1 MRLVWFNDDGKVVE
15 DKSFKELRQEQ
26 ISLQL
31 NIANADADK
40 RKWTCG
46 LFYQNT
52 LKVLIPYELIFLQH
66 NDDIPSEQIIII
78 IGIVA
83 SLLFIILAVVL
94 FLGICKRRG
103 WGNQTQRSPQ
113 SKRKAKGKSQPSS
126 TSGAIQQKPD
136 TDDIHYGS
144 INFQVKGQTGTDDI
158 HYGSINFQDKGQ
170 TGRRDG
176 KSPSNQETDMYLAP
190 LRNDDSSVIYAQ
202 VTQTKK
208 K

>member
-1 MRLVWFNDDGKVVE
+1 MRLVCMNGDGKRVGEKV
-15 DKSFKELRQEQ
+15 FKEPVKEKK
-26 ISLQL
+26 SLQM
-31 NIANADADK
+31 IIPKADADK
-40 RKWTCG
+40 DQWNCT
-46 LFYQNT
+46 LIHQNMS
-52 LKVLIPYELIFLQH
+52 KALILCSLQS